1 IIRMRTVVPARAGV
15 DLLDIDI
22 GEDGVCGPCASGG
35 GPWTW
40 WMMAVLVLWPPRERG
55 WTAQRPCYRRLK
67 IGSPAHLVNRDL
79 RSGVRRGELSF
90 VLAVRDVFSATSCS
104 SGAGAGL
111 HGPWCAWDHDP
122 PACEAKARSV
132 PRLRRA
138 DGPDP

>member
-1 IIRMRTVVPARAGV
+1 GLENPPSRASACTGEQAGANRPRPTDGPALLAAVENGFSRTFGESGPAV
-15 DLLDIDI
+15 
-22 GEDGVCGPCASGG
+22 GG
-35 GPWTW
+35 TPG
-40 WMMAVLVLWPPRERG
+40 
-55 WTAQRPCYRRLK
+55 
-67 IGSPAHLVNRDL
+67 
-79 RSGVRRGELSF
+79 GELSF

-138 DGPDP
+138 DGPDS